1 VRLNQLEIFGFKSFA
16 QKIVIPFE
24 PGITAIVGPNGCGK
38 SNVVEAIRWVL
49 GEQRAGSFRSQ
60 RMEDVI
66 FAGTRQRKALG
77 MAEVALAIENRDN
90 ALPVEFAEV
99 VLTRRLFRS
108 GESDYLLNKI
118 PCRLLD
124 ITNLLMDTGLGQ
136 GAYAVM
142 EQGMVDEIIS
152 DKTENRRRILEEA
165 AGITKYKVRR
175 RSTRNRLEATQADLQ
190 RIEDIITEVKR
201 QVDSLGRQV
210 GRARRYRELK
220 GELDQLDV
228 RLGRQRFFALS
239 AQISPLQDEFAAL
252 SKAAEE
258 GNTRFT
264 SRETEL
270 EKARLALTEAEKAM
284 QEAGLELNRRI
295 EAIHE
300 REQLLVAVRERRE
313 AAEQIRERTARERAD
328 YSTQLEAVQQQRRD
342 NTAHLDE
349 ARAGFVQIERELQ
362 AHQQRAAQAEEE
374 YNSYRAELDQRQRG
388 RMEHLRQ
395 GGEISRALE
404 RQQAER
410 DALDERAV
418 AMRGEEDA
426 ATAER
431 DQALQAAEAAEAA
444 LVETRQQLST
454 CQQQRSVALA
464 ARDQAEKD
472 LRELGEQRD
481 AARRAA
487 EANQARLQVLEKVRA
502 GYQGYQSGVRTLM
515 LESPHAALFRGVLG
529 DLVEVE
535 AEHARAVEVALGE
548 SLQALI
554 ADSDSGLLKG
564 IAHLQERSGRVGI
577 LSLEAPPRTLGP
589 TLTPDPMPGLRGP
602 LLDYVQPEASI
613 APLVASL
620 LHNTFLVD
628 DLQTALALTRRY
640 PDAYVRCVTSDGDA
654 VDLFGLAS
662 GGQSQ
667 AEDSGVLGRG
677 REIRTLRS
685 LVAHQNARYAAL
697 APRLDALANQLGALT
712 QRLEDLAAESETWRT
727 KEREQVH
734 QHQRARADAE
744 RLAARLAQLHGESTS
759 LAKRRQAL
767 DQSIAE
773 QAEHLRHNEAE
784 STRLSEES
792 SALEEDLKQSETRRR
807 ERREALSALQVDHA
821 RTTEIV
827 QGLERDAERLKNI
840 DANLHNNIERLA
852 VEATE
857 AERQQAECSERSA
870 ALTDELK
877 GLHQGRET
885 LVTEQDQRR
894 QHWAAANTQNR
905 ELQEHI
911 SHLQR
916 QLNEQRERRT
926 NLEVRISELKFQT
939 QHIRERLQEEYH
951 CDVAAMG
958 PLDEAI
964 DEETTQQRI
973 DQLRQSLHRLGSV
986 HLGVLE
992 EHQEQKERYDFLRQ
1006 QRDDL
1011 VLTAEDLKK
1020 ILGLIDRKA
1029 RRMFL
1034 QSFEQIRE
1042 TFKETFVRFFPGGEA
1057 DLRLEENVDALE
1069 AQIDIIARPRGKRL
1083 QNIALLS
1090 GGERALTAI
1099 ALLFAIYQVKP
1110 SPFCI
1115 LDEVDAPLDDAN
1127 INRFVRVLKEFARET
1142 QFVVVTHNKITMAE
1156 ADALHGVTMPEEGV
1170 SQLVSVRVEGDEL
1183 EAAAAG

>member
-49 GEQRAGSFRSQ
+49 GEQRAGTFRSQ

-90 ALPVEFAEV
+90 ALPIEFAEV

-124 ITNLLMDTGLGQ
+124 IANLLMDTGLGQ
-136 GAYAVM
+136 GSYAVM

-190 RIEDIITEVKR
+190 RIEDIIAEVKR
-201 QVDSLGRQV
+201 QVDYLGRQV

-239 AQISPLQDEFAAL
+239 TQIAPLREEFAAL

-258 GNTRFT
+258 GYTRFT
-264 SRETEL
+264 SREAAL
-270 EKARLALTEAEKAM
+270 EKARLVLTEAEKAM

-300 REQLLVAVRERRE
+300 REQHLVAVRERRE
-313 AAEQIRERTARERAD
+313 AAEQIRQRTARECAD
-328 YSTQLEAVQQQRRD
+328 YRSQLKAVQQQRRD
-342 NTAHLDE
+342 NTAHLNQ
-349 ARAGFVQIERELQ
+349 ARTTFVQLEQELQ
-362 AHQQRAAQAEEE
+362 THQQCAAQAEEE
-374 YNSYRAELDQRQRG
+374 YDRYRAELDQRQRG
-388 RMEHLRQ
+388 RMEYLRQ
-395 GGEISRALE
+395 GSDISRALE

-431 DQALQAAEAAEAA
+431 EQALQAAGEAEIARA
-444 LVETRQQLST
+444 ETRQQLFT
-454 CQQQRSVALA
+454 GQQQRA
-464 ARDQAEKD
+464 AATAEREQTEKD
-472 LRELGEQRD
+472 RRHLGAQR
-481 AARRAA
+481 AAAQRAA

-529 DLVEVE
+529 DLVEVD
-535 AEHARAVEVALGE
+535 AKYARAVEVALGE
-548 SLQALI
+548 ALQALI

-564 IAHLQERSGRVGI
+564 IAHLRARSGRVGI
-577 LSLEAPPRTLGP
+577 LSLAAPPRPLGP
-589 TLTPDPMPGLRGP
+589 ALTPTPMPGLRGR
-602 LLDYVQPEASI
+602 LLDYVHPEASI
-613 APLVASL
+613 APLIAGL

-640 PDAYVRCVTSDGDA
+640 PAAYVRCVTADGDA
-654 VDLFGLAS
+654 IDLFGLAS

-685 LVAHQNARYAAL
+685 LAAHQKARYAAL
-697 APRLDALANQLGALT
+697 GPRLATLAEQLAALT
-712 QRLEDLAAESETWRT
+712 QRIESLAAERETWRT
-727 KEREQVH
+727 KEREQRH
-734 QHQRARADAE
+734 QHQRARADAA
-744 RLAARLAQLHGESTS
+744 RLAARLEQLHGESTR

-773 QAEHLRHNEAE
+773 QTEHLRHNEAA
-784 STRLSEES
+784 STRLSAES
-792 SALEEDLKQSETRRR
+792 SALAEALKQSETRRR
-807 ERREALSALQVDHA
+807 ERREALGILQVEHA
-821 RTTEIV
+821 RTAEIV
-827 QGLERDAERLKNI
+827 QGLERDASRLKNI
-840 DANLHNNIERLA
+840 DENLHHTIERLA
-852 VEATE
+852 
-857 AERQQAECSERSA
+857 AEGVAAEHQQAECSAHST

-877 GLHQGRET
+877 GLHQGRDT
-885 LVTEQDQRR
+885 LAAEQDQRR

-905 ELQEHI
+905 ELQDSI

-916 QLNEQRERRT
+916 QLNQQREQRT
-926 NLEVRISELKFQT
+926 SLEVRISELQLQT
-939 QHIRERLQEEYH
+939 QHIRTRLQEEYH
-951 CDVAAMG
+951 CDVAALG
-958 PLDEAI
+958 PLGQAL
-964 DEETTQQRI
+964 DEETAQQRI
-973 DQLRQSLHRLGSV
+973 DQLRQSLQRLGSV

-1011 VLTAEDLKK
+1011 VIAAEDLKK
-1020 ILGLIDRKA
+1020 TLGLIDRTA

-1034 QSFEQIRE
+1034 KSFEQIRE
-1042 TFKETFVRFFPGGEA
+1042 QFKGTFVRFFPGGEA
-1057 DLRLEENVDALE
+1057 DLHLEENVDALE
-1069 AQIDIIARPRGKRL
+1069 AHIDIIARPRGKRL

-1142 QFVVVTHNKITMAE
+1142 QFVVVTHNKITMAA

-1170 SQLVSVRVEGDEL
+1170 SQLVSVRVEGEEL

>member
-1 VRLNQLEIFGFKSFA
+1 MRLNQLEIFGFKSFA

-201 QVDSLGRQV
+201 QVDSLARQV

-228 RLGRQRFFALS
+228 RLGCQRFFALS
-239 AQISPLQDEFAAL
+239 AQIAPLQDEFAAL
-252 SKAAEE
+252 SKEAEE
-258 GNTRFT
+258 GYTRFT
-264 SRETEL
+264 SREAEL
-270 EKARLALTEAEKAM
+270 ERARLALTEAEKAM

-300 REQLLVAVRERRE
+300 REQVLVAVRERRE
-313 AAEQIRERTARERAD
+313 AAEQIRERTARERTD
-328 YSTQLEAVQQQRRD
+328 YSSQLKTVQQQRRD
-342 NTAHLDE
+342 NTAHRDE
-349 ARAGFVQIERELQ
+349 ASASFVQIERDLQ
-362 AHQQRAAQAEEE
+362 AHQQRATQAEDE
-374 YNSYRAELDQRQRG
+374 YARYRAELDQRQRG

-395 GGEISRALE
+395 GGEISRTLE

-410 DALDERAV
+410 DALDERTV

-431 DQALQAAEAAEAA
+431 EQALQAAAAAKA
-444 LVETRQQLST
+444 TLAETRQQLAT
-454 CQQQRSVALA
+454 CQQQRTATLA
-464 ARDQAEKD
+464 ARDQTEKT
-472 LRELGEQRD
+472 LRELSEQRD

-502 GYQGYQSGVRTLM
+502 GYEGYQSGVRTLM

-535 AEHARAVEVALGE
+535 AAHARAVEVALGE

-554 ADSDSGLLKG
+554 AHSDSGLLKG
-564 IAHLQERSGRVGI
+564 IAHLRERSGRVGI
-577 LSLEAPPRTLGP
+577 LSLEAPPRTFGP
-589 TLTPDPMPGLRGP
+589 VLAPDPMPGLRGR
-602 LLDYVQPEASI
+602 LLDYVQPESSI

-685 LVAHQNARYAAL
+685 LVAHQKARYAAL
-697 APRLDALANQLGALT
+697 VPRLDALAEQLAALT
-712 QRLEDLAAESETWRT
+712 QRLENLATESETWRT

-734 QHQRARADAE
+734 EHQRA
-744 RLAARLAQLHGESTS
+744 
-759 LAKRRQAL
+759 
-767 DQSIAE
+767 
-773 QAEHLRHNEAE
+773 
-784 STRLSEES
+784 
-792 SALEEDLKQSETRRR
+792 
-807 ERREALSALQVDHA
+807 
-821 RTTEIV
+821 
-827 QGLERDAERLKNI
+827 
-840 DANLHNNIERLA
+840 
-852 VEATE
+852 
-857 AERQQAECSERSA
+857 
-870 ALTDELK
+870 
-877 GLHQGRET
+877 
-885 LVTEQDQRR
+885 
-894 QHWAAANTQNR
+894 
-905 ELQEHI
+905 
-911 SHLQR
+911 
-916 QLNEQRERRT
+916 
-926 NLEVRISELKFQT
+926 
-939 QHIRERLQEEYH
+939 
-951 CDVAAMG
+951 
-958 PLDEAI
+958 
-964 DEETTQQRI
+964 
-973 DQLRQSLHRLGSV
+973 
-986 HLGVLE
+986 
-992 EHQEQKERYDFLRQ
+992 
-1006 QRDDL
+1006 
-1011 VLTAEDLKK
+1011 
-1020 ILGLIDRKA
+1020 
-1029 RRMFL
+1029 
-1034 QSFEQIRE
+1034 
-1042 TFKETFVRFFPGGEA
+1042 
-1057 DLRLEENVDALE
+1057 
-1069 AQIDIIARPRGKRL
+1069 PR
-1083 QNIALLS
+1083 
-1090 GGERALTAI
+1090 
-1099 ALLFAIYQVKP
+1099 
-1110 SPFCI
+1110 
-1115 LDEVDAPLDDAN
+1115 
-1127 INRFVRVLKEFARET
+1127 
-1142 QFVVVTHNKITMAE
+1142 
-1156 ADALHGVTMPEEGV
+1156 
-1170 SQLVSVRVEGDEL
+1170 
-1183 EAAAAG
+1183 

>member
-1 VRLNQLEIFGFKSFA
+1 MRLNQLEIFGFKSFA

-49 GEQRAGSFRSQ
+49 GEQRAGTFRSQ

-77 MAEVALAIENRDN
+77 MAEVALKIENRDN

-152 DKTENRRRILEEA
+152 DKTDNRRRILEEA
-165 AGITKYKVRR
+165 AGITKYKVQR
-175 RSTRNRLEATQADLQ
+175 RSTWNRIEAAQADLQ
-190 RIEDIITEVKR
+190 RIEDIIVEVKR
-201 QVDSLGRQV
+201 QVDHLGRQV

-220 GELDQLDV
+220 EELDQLDV

-252 SKAAEE
+252 SKATEE
-258 GNTRFT
+258 GYTRFT
-264 SRETEL
+264 TREAEL
-270 EKARLALTEAEKAM
+270 EKVRLALTEAEKAM
-284 QEAGLELNRRI
+284 QQAGLELNRRV

-313 AAEQIRERTARERAD
+313 AAEQIRARTAREHAD
-328 YSTQLEAVQQQRRD
+328 YSRQLEAVQQQHRD
-342 NTAHLDE
+342 NTAHRDQV
-349 ARAGFVQIERELQ
+349 RADFVRIERDLQ
-362 AHQQRAAQAEEE
+362 AHQQRAAQAEEA
-374 YNSYRAELDQRQRG
+374 YNNCRAELAQRQRG

-410 DALDERAV
+410 DALDERAS
-418 AMRGEEDA
+418 AMRAEEA
-426 ATAER
+426 PVAAER
-431 DQALQAAEAAEAA
+431 DQALQAAAAAEAA
-444 LVETRQQLST
+444 LAATRQQLST
-454 CQQQRSVALA
+454 CEQQRTVARA
-464 ARDQAEKD
+464 EREQIEKD
-472 LRELGEQRD
+472 LRELGVQRD

-487 EANQARLQVLEKVRA
+487 EANQARVQALEKVRA
-502 GYQGYQSGVRTLM
+502 GYEGYQSGVRTLM
-515 LESPHAALFRGVLG
+515 LESPHAALFHGVLG

-535 AEHARAVEVALGE
+535 PERARAVEVALGE
-548 SLQALI
+548 ALQALI
-554 ADSDSGLLKG
+554 AHSDSGLLKG
-564 IAHLQERSGRVGI
+564 IAHLRARSGRVGI
-577 LSLEAPPRTLGP
+577 LSLEAPPRPLGP
-589 TLTPDPMPGLRGP
+589 VLAPDPMPGLRGP
-602 LLDYVQPEASI
+602 LLDYVRPEAAI
-613 APLVASL
+613 APLIAGL

-628 DLQTALALTRRY
+628 DLQTALALTHRY
-640 PDAYVRCVTSDGDA
+640 PTAYLRCVTIDGEA
-654 VDLFGLAS
+654 IDLFGLAS

-697 APRLDALANQLGALT
+697 VPRLDALTEQLDALA
-712 QRLEDLAAESETWRT
+712 QRLEALAAESETWRAN
-727 KEREQVH
+727 EREQVH
-734 QHQRARADAE
+734 HHQRARADAE
-744 RLAARLAQLHGESTS
+744 RLAARLKQLHSENAR
-759 LAKRRQAL
+759 LAQRRQAL

-773 QAEHLRHNEAE
+773 RAEHLRHHEAA

-792 SALEEDLKQSETRRR
+792 SALEEELKQSETQRHQ
-807 ERREALSALQVDHA
+807 RREALGALQVEHA
-821 RTTEIV
+821 RTTEII
-827 QGLERDAERLKNI
+827 QGLERDATRLKNI

-852 VEATE
+852 AEGTE

-877 GLHQGRET
+877 GLHQDREG
-885 LVTEQDQRR
+885 LAAEQDQRR
-894 QHWAAANTQNR
+894 QRWAAANAQNR
-905 ELQEHI
+905 ELQETI

-916 QLNEQRERRT
+916 QLNDQRERRAS
-926 NLEVRISELKFQT
+926 LEVRVSELQLQT
-939 QHIRERLQEEYH
+939 QHIRSRLQEEQH

-958 PLDEAI
+958 PLDEAL
-964 DEETTQQRI
+964 DEEAAQQRI

-992 EHQEQKERYDFLRQ
+992 EHREQKERYDFLRH

-1011 VLTAEDLKK
+1011 VIAAEDLKK
-1020 ILGLIDRKA
+1020 TLSLIDRTA

-1034 QSFEQIRE
+1034 KSFEQIRAK
-1042 TFKETFVRFFPGGEA
+1042 FKGTFVRFFPGGEA

-1069 AQIDIIARPRGKRL
+1069 ARIDIIARPRGKRL

-1142 QFVVVTHNKITMAE
+1142 QFVVVTHNKITMAA

-1170 SQLVSVRVEGDEL
+1170 SQLVSVRVEGEEL
-1183 EAAAAG
+1183 EAAAG

>member
-1 VRLNQLEIFGFKSFA
+1 MRLNQLEIFGFKSFA

-210 GRARRYRELK
+210 GRARRHRELK
-220 GELDQLDV
+220 EELDQLDV

-239 AQISPLQDEFAAL
+239 AQISPLQDEFAVL

-328 YSTQLEAVQQQRRD
+328 YTSQLEAVQQQRRD

-349 ARAGFVQIERELQ
+349 ARTAFVQIERELQ

-418 AMRGEEDA
+418 AMRGEEEA
-426 ATAER
+426 AKAER
-431 DQALQAAEAAEAA
+431 EQALQAAEAAEATLA
-444 LVETRQQLST
+444 ETRQQLSV
-454 CQQQRSVALA
+454 CQQQRTTALA
-464 ARDQAEKD
+464 ARDQTEKD
-472 LRELGEQRD
+472 LRELGAQRD
-481 AARRAA
+481 AAQRAA

-529 DLVEVE
+529 DLVEVK
-535 AEHARAVEVALGE
+535 EHARAVEVALGE
-548 SLQALI
+548 ALQALI

-564 IAHLQERSGRVGI
+564 IAHLRERSGRVGI

-589 TLTPDPMPGLRGP
+589 ALAPDPMPGLRGP

-613 APLVASL
+613 APLIASL

-640 PDAYVRCVTSDGDA
+640 PDAYVRCVTADGDA
-654 VDLFGLAS
+654 IDLFGLAS

-685 LVAHQNARYAAL
+685 LVAHQKARYAAL
-697 APRLDALANQLGALT
+697 APRLDALAEQLGTLT
-712 QRLEDLAAESETWRT
+712 QRLEDLAAENETWHA

-734 QHQRARADAE
+734 QHQAARADAE
-744 RLAARLAQLHGESTS
+744 RLAARLKQLHSESTS
-759 LAKRRQAL
+759 LAKRRQTL
-767 DQSIAE
+767 DQSIAK

-807 ERREALSALQVDHA
+807 ERREALSTLQVEHA
-821 RTTEIV
+821 RTAAIV

-852 VEATE
+852 AEATE
-857 AERQQAECSERSA
+857 AERQQAECSARST

-885 LVTEQDQRR
+885 LAAEQDQRR
-894 QHWAAANTQNR
+894 QLWATANTQNR
-905 ELQEHI
+905 ELQENI

-986 HLGVLE
+986 HLDVLE

-1011 VLTAEDLKK
+1011 VIAAEDLKK
-1020 ILGLIDRKA
+1020 TLSLIDRTA

-1034 QSFEQIRE
+1034 KSFEQIRE

-1069 AQIDIIARPRGKRL
+1069 AHIDIIARPRGKRL
-1083 QNIALLS
+1083 QNISLLS

-1099 ALLFAIYQVKP
+1099 SLLFAIYQVKP

-1170 SQLVSVRVEGDEL
+1170 SQLVSVRVEGEEL

>member
-1 VRLNQLEIFGFKSFA
+1 MRLNQLEIFGFKSFA

-77 MAEVALAIENRDN
+77 MAEVALAIENRDS

-201 QVDSLGRQV
+201 QVDYLGRQV

-220 GELDQLDV
+220 EELDQLDV

-258 GNTRFT
+258 GYTRFT
-264 SRETEL
+264 SREAEL
-270 EKARLALTEAEKAM
+270 EKARLVLTEAEKAM

-328 YSTQLEAVQQQRRD
+328 YSSQLEAVQQQHRD
-342 NTAHLDE
+342 NTVHLDE
-349 ARAGFVQIERELQ
+349 ARTNFVQIERDLQ
-362 AHQQRAAQAEEE
+362 AHQQRTAQAEEE
-374 YNSYRAELDQRQRG
+374 YDSYRAELDQRQRG

-431 DQALQAAEAAEAA
+431 EQALQAAGEAEAA
-444 LVETRQQLST
+444 LAATRQQLST
-454 CQQQRSVALA
+454 CQQQRTTALA
-464 ARDQAEKD
+464 ARDQTEQD
-472 LRELGEQRD
+472 LRELGAQRD
-481 AARRAA
+481 AAQRAA

-502 GYQGYQSGVRTLM
+502 GYEGYQSGVRTLM

-529 DLVEVE
+529 DLVEVKSE
-535 AEHARAVEVALGE
+535 AHAVEVALGE

-554 ADSDSGLLKG
+554 ARSDSGLLKG
-564 IAHLQERSGRVGI
+564 IAHLRERSGRVGI

-589 TLTPDPMPGLRGP
+589 ALAPDPMPGLRGP

-613 APLVASL
+613 APLVVSL

-640 PDAYVRCVTSDGDA
+640 PDAYVRCVTPDGDA

-667 AEDSGVLGRG
+667 TEDSGVLGRG

-685 LVAHQNARYAAL
+685 LVAHQKARYEAL
-697 APRLDALANQLGALT
+697 GPRLDALAKQLVALT
-712 QRLEDLAAESETWRT
+712 QRLENLAAESETWRT

-734 QHQRARADAE
+734 QQQRAHADAE
-744 RLAARLAQLHGESTS
+744 RLAARLKQLHSESTS

-784 STRLSEES
+784 SNRLSEES
-792 SALEEDLKQSETRRR
+792 SSLEGDLKQSETRQR
-807 ERREALSALQVDHA
+807 ERREALNILQVEHA
-821 RTTEIV
+821 RTAEIV
-827 QGLERDAERLKNI
+827 QGLERDATRLKNI
-840 DANLHNNIERLA
+840 DANLHNNIERLKA
-852 VEATE
+852 EGVE
-857 AERQQAECSERSA
+857 AERQQAECSARST

-885 LVTEQDQRR
+885 LAAEQDQRR

-905 ELQEHI
+905 ELQENI

-916 QLNEQRERRT
+916 QLNDQREHRT
-926 NLEVRISELKFQT
+926 SLEVRISELQLQT
-939 QHIRERLQEEYH
+939 QHIRTRLQEEYH
-951 CDVAAMG
+951 CDVAALG
-958 PLDEAI
+958 PLDEAL
-964 DEETTQQRI
+964 DEEAAQQRI
-973 DQLRQSLHRLGSV
+973 DQLRQSLHRLGTV

-1011 VLTAEDLKK
+1011 VIAAEDLKK
-1020 ILGLIDRKA
+1020 TLGLIDRTA

-1034 QSFEQIRE
+1034 KSFEQIRE

-1057 DLRLEENVDALE
+1057 DLQLEENVDALE
-1069 AQIDIIARPRGKRL
+1069 AHIDIIARPRGKRL

-1099 ALLFAIYQVKP
+1099 SLLFAIYQVKP

-1142 QFVVVTHNKITMAE
+1142 QFVVVTHNKITMAA

-1170 SQLVSVRVEGDEL
+1170 SQLVSVRVEGEEL
-1183 EAAAAG
+1183 EVAAG

>member
-1 VRLNQLEIFGFKSFA
+1 MRLNQLEIFGFKSFA

-190 RIEDIITEVKR
+190 RIEDIIIEVKR

-220 GELDQLDV
+220 EELDQLDV
-228 RLGRQRFFALS
+228 RLGRQRFFSLT

-328 YSTQLEAVQQQRRD
+328 YSSQLEAVQQQRRD

-349 ARAGFVQIERELQ
+349 ARTAFVQIERELQ

-374 YNSYRAELDQRQRG
+374 YDSYRAELDQRQRG

-431 DQALQAAEAAEAA
+431 DQALQAAETAETA
-444 LVETRQQLST
+444 LAETRQQLST
-454 CQQQRSVALA
+454 CQQQRVTTLA
-464 ARDQAEKD
+464 ARDQTEKD

-529 DLVEVE
+529 DLVEVK
-535 AEHARAVEVALGE
+535 EHARAVEVALGE
-548 SLQALI
+548 ALQALI

-564 IAHLQERSGRVGI
+564 IAHLRERSGRVGI

-589 TLTPDPMPGLRGP
+589 ALAPDPMPGLRGP

-613 APLVASL
+613 ASLVASL

-640 PDAYVRCVTSDGDA
+640 PDAYVRCVTADGDA

-685 LVAHQNARYAAL
+685 LVAHQKARYAAL
-697 APRLDALANQLGALT
+697 GPRLAALADQLAALT
-712 QRLEDLAAESETWRT
+712 QRLEDLAAENETWRT
-727 KEREQVH
+727 KEREQAH
-734 QHQRARADAE
+734 QHQSARADAE

-807 ERREALSALQVDHA
+807 ERREALGTLQVEHA
-821 RTTEIV
+821 RTAELV

-852 VEATE
+852 AEATE
-857 AERQQAECSERSA
+857 AERQQTECSERSA

-926 NLEVRISELKFQT
+926 NLEVRISELKLQT

-986 HLGVLE
+986 HLGVLD

-1011 VLTAEDLKK
+1011 VIAAEDLKK
-1020 ILGLIDRKA
+1020 TLSLIDRTA
-1029 RRMFL
+1029 RRIFL
-1034 QSFEQIRE
+1034 KSFEQIRE
-1042 TFKETFVRFFPGGEA
+1042 KFKETFVRFFPGGEA

-1099 ALLFAIYQVKP
+1099 SLLFAIYQVKP

-1127 INRFVRVLKEFARET
+1127 ISRFVRVLKEFARET

-1170 SQLVSVRVEGDEL
+1170 SQLVSVRVEGEEL

>member
-1 VRLNQLEIFGFKSFA
+1 MRLNQLEIFGFKSFA

-77 MAEVALAIENRDN
+77 MAEVALAIENRDS

-201 QVDSLGRQV
+201 QVDYLGRQV

-220 GELDQLDV
+220 EELDQLDM

-258 GNTRFT
+258 GYTRFT
-264 SRETEL
+264 SREAEL
-270 EKARLALTEAEKAM
+270 EKARLVLTEAEKAM

-313 AAEQIRERTARERAD
+313 AAEQIRERTAREHTD
-328 YSTQLEAVQQQRRD
+328 YSSQLKAVQQQRRD
-342 NTAHLDE
+342 NTTHLDK
-349 ARAGFVQIERELQ
+349 AHTAFVQLERDLQ

-374 YNSYRAELDQRQRG
+374 YNSYRTELDQRQRG
-388 RMEHLRQ
+388 RLEHLRQ

-431 DQALQAAEAAEAA
+431 EQALQAAGEAEAA
-444 LVETRQQLST
+444 LAATRQQLST
-454 CQQQRSVALA
+454 CQQQRTTALA
-464 ARDQAEKD
+464 TREQTEQD
-472 LRELGEQRD
+472 LRELGAQRD

-502 GYQGYQSGVRTLM
+502 GYEGYQSGVRTLM

-529 DLVEVE
+529 DLVEVK
-535 AEHARAVEVALGE
+535 EHAPAVEVALGE
-548 SLQALI
+548 ALQALI
-554 ADSDSGLLKG
+554 ARSDSGLLKG
-564 IAHLQERSGRVGI
+564 IAHLRKRSGRVGI

-589 TLTPDPMPGLRGP
+589 ALTPDPMPGLRGP

-613 APLVASL
+613 ASLIASL
-620 LHNTFLVD
+620 LHNTFLVE

-640 PDAYVRCVTSDGDA
+640 PDAYVRCVTTDGDA

-685 LVAHQNARYAAL
+685 LVAHQKARYEAL
-697 APRLDALANQLGALT
+697 GPRLDALAKQLAALT
-712 QRLEDLAAESETWRT
+712 QRLENLAAESETWRT

-744 RLAARLAQLHGESTS
+744 RLAARLKQLRDESTS

-767 DQSIAE
+767 DQSIAK
-773 QAEHLRHNEAE
+773 QAEHLRHNEAG
-784 STRLSEES
+784 SNRLSEES
-792 SALEEDLKQSETRRR
+792 SSLEGDLKQSETRQR
-807 ERREALSALQVDHA
+807 ERREALNTLQVEHA
-821 RTTEIV
+821 RTAEMV
-827 QGLERDAERLKNI
+827 QGLERDATRLKNI
-840 DANLHNNIERLA
+840 DANLHNNIERLKA
-852 VEATE
+852 EGVE
-857 AERQQAECSERSA
+857 AERQQAECSARST

-877 GLHQGRET
+877 ELHQGRET
-885 LVTEQDQRR
+885 LAAEQDQRR

-905 ELQEHI
+905 ELQENI

-916 QLNEQRERRT
+916 QLNDQRERRT
-926 NLEVRISELKFQT
+926 SLEVRISELKLQT

-951 CDVAAMG
+951 CDVAALG
-958 PLDEAI
+958 PLDKAI
-964 DEETTQQRI
+964 DEETTQQSI
-973 DQLRQSLHRLGSV
+973 DQLRQSLHRLGTV

-992 EHQEQKERYDFLRQ
+992 EHKEQQERYEFLRQ

-1011 VLTAEDLKK
+1011 VIAAEDLKK
-1020 ILGLIDRKA
+1020 TLGLIDRTA

-1034 QSFEQIRE
+1034 KSFEQIRE
-1042 TFKETFVRFFPGGEA
+1042 TFKETFIRFFPGGEA
-1057 DLRLEENVDALE
+1057 DLQLEENVDALE
-1069 AQIDIIARPRGKRL
+1069 AHIDIIARPRGKRL

-1099 ALLFAIYQVKP
+1099 SLLFAIYQVKP

-1142 QFVVVTHNKITMAE
+1142 QFVVVTHNKITMAA

-1170 SQLVSVRVEGDEL
+1170 SQLVSVRVEGEEL
-1183 EAAAAG
+1183 EVAAG

>member
-1 VRLNQLEIFGFKSFA
+1 MRLNQLEIFGFKSFA

-90 ALPVEFAEV
+90 SLPVEFAEV

-190 RIEDIITEVKR
+190 RIEDIIIEVKR

-220 GELDQLDV
+220 EELDQLDV
-228 RLGRQRFFALS
+228 RLGRQRFFSLT

-328 YSTQLEAVQQQRRD
+328 YSSQLEAVQQQRRD

-349 ARAGFVQIERELQ
+349 ARTAFVQIERELQ

-374 YNSYRAELDQRQRG
+374 YDSYRAELDQRQRG

-454 CQQQRSVALA
+454 CQQQRDAALS
-464 ARDQAEKD
+464 ARNQTEKD

-529 DLVEVE
+529 DLVEVK
-535 AEHARAVEVALGE
+535 EHARAVEVALGE
-548 SLQALI
+548 ALQALI

-564 IAHLQERSGRVGI
+564 IAHLRERSGRVGI
-577 LSLEAPPRTLGP
+577 LSLEVPPRTLGP
-589 TLTPDPMPGLRGP
+589 ALAPDPMPGLRGP

-613 APLVASL
+613 ASLVASL

-640 PDAYVRCVTSDGDA
+640 PDAYVRCVTADGDA

-685 LVAHQNARYAAL
+685 LVAHQKARYAAL
-697 APRLDALANQLGALT
+697 GPRLAALADQLAALT
-712 QRLEDLAAESETWRT
+712 QRLEDLAAENETWRA

-734 QHQRARADAE
+734 QHQSARADAE

-807 ERREALSALQVDHA
+807 ERREALGTLQVEHA
-821 RTTEIV
+821 RTAELV
-827 QGLERDAERLKNI
+827 QGLERDAERLQNI

-852 VEATE
+852 AEATE
-857 AERQQAECSERSA
+857 AERQQTECSERSA

-926 NLEVRISELKFQT
+926 SLEVRISELKLQT

-986 HLGVLE
+986 HLGVLD

-1011 VLTAEDLKK
+1011 VIAAEDLKK
-1020 ILGLIDRKA
+1020 TLSLIDRTA
-1029 RRMFL
+1029 RRIFL
-1034 QSFEQIRE
+1034 KSFEQIRE
-1042 TFKETFVRFFPGGEA
+1042 KFKETFVRFFPGGEA

-1069 AQIDIIARPRGKRL
+1069 AHIDIIARPRGKRL

-1127 INRFVRVLKEFARET
+1127 ISRFVRVLKEFARET

-1170 SQLVSVRVEGDEL
+1170 SQLVSVRVEGEEL

>member
-1 VRLNQLEIFGFKSFA
+1 MRLNQLEIFGFKSFA

-49 GEQRAGSFRSQ
+49 GEQRAGTFRSQ

-190 RIEDIITEVKR
+190 RIEDIIAEVKR
-201 QVDSLGRQV
+201 QVDYLGRQV

-239 AQISPLQDEFAAL
+239 AQIAPLQDEFAAL
-252 SKAAEE
+252 SKAAEQ
-258 GNTRFT
+258 GNTHFT

-270 EKARLALTEAEKAM
+270 EKARLVLTEAEKAM

-300 REQLLVAVRERRE
+300 REQLLVAVRERGE
-313 AAEQIRERTARERAD
+313 AAEQIRARTSRERAD
-328 YSTQLEAVQQQRRD
+328 YSSQLEAVQQQRRD
-342 NTAHLDE
+342 NTRHLDE
-349 ARAGFVQIERELQ
+349 VHAAFGQIERQLQ
-362 AHQQRAAQAEEE
+362 AHQQRATQAEAE
-374 YNSYRAELDQRQRG
+374 YDRYRAELDQRQRG

-395 GGEISRALE
+395 GNEISRALE

-418 AMRGEEDA
+418 AMRTEEDA

-431 DQALQAAEAAEAA
+431 EQALQAAALAEAA
-444 LVETRQQLST
+444 LAEHRQQLST
-454 CQQQRSVALA
+454 CQQQRTTALA
-464 ARDQAEKD
+464 TRDQTEQD
-472 LRELGEQRD
+472 LGDLGQQRD
-481 AARRAA
+481 AAQRAA

-502 GYQGYQSGVRTLM
+502 GYEGYQSGVRTLM

-535 AEHARAVEVALGE
+535 TAHARAVEIALGE
-548 SLQALI
+548 ALQALI

-564 IAHLQERSGRVGI
+564 IGHLRDRAGRVGI

-589 TLTPDPMPGLRGP
+589 ALTPDPMPGLRGP
-602 LLDYVQPEASI
+602 LLDYIQPAAAI

-640 PDAYVRCVTSDGDA
+640 PDAYVRCVTPDGDA

-667 AEDSGVLGRG
+667 VEDSGVLGRG

-685 LVAHQNARYAAL
+685 LVAHQKARCAAL
-697 APRLDALANQLGALT
+697 GPRLDALAAQLAALT
-712 QRLEDLAAESETWRT
+712 QRIESLAAESETWRA
-727 KEREQVH
+727 KERDQLH
-734 QHQRARADAE
+734 QHQRASADAE
-744 RLAARLAQLHGESTS
+744 RLAERLQQLHGESTR

-773 QAEHLRHNEAE
+773 QAEHLRHNEAD

-792 SALEEDLKQSETRRR
+792 RALEADLKQSEAHRR
-807 ERREALSALQVDHA
+807 ERREALATLRVEHA
-821 RTTEIV
+821 RSAEIV

-840 DANLHNNIERLA
+840 DANLHSNIERLA
-852 VEATE
+852 AEATQ
-857 AERQQAECSERSA
+857 AERQQADCSARST
-870 ALTDELK
+870 ALADELK

-885 LVTEQDQRR
+885 LAAEQDQHR
-894 QHWAAANTQNR
+894 QHWAAANSQNR
-905 ELQEHI
+905 ELQEKI

-916 QLNEQRERRT
+916 QLNQQREQRT
-926 NLEVRISELKFQT
+926 GLEVRISELDLQT
-939 QHIRERLQEEYH
+939 QHIRQRLQEEYH
-951 CDVAAMG
+951 CDVAALG

-964 DEETTQQRI
+964 DEEAAQQRI
-973 DQLRQSLHRLGSV
+973 DQLRQSLHRLGTV

-992 EHQEQKERYDFLRQ
+992 EHQEQKERYDFLCQ

-1011 VLTAEDLKK
+1011 VIAAEDLKK
-1020 ILGLIDRKA
+1020 TLSLIDRTA

-1034 QSFEQIRE
+1034 KSFEQIRE
-1042 TFKETFVRFFPGGEA
+1042 TFKQTFVRFFPGGQA
-1057 DLRLEENVDALE
+1057 DLHLEENVDALE
-1069 AQIDIIARPRGKRL
+1069 AHIDIIARPRGKRL

-1127 INRFVRVLKEFARET
+1127 INRFVRVLKEFAQDT
-1142 QFVVVTHNKITMAE
+1142 QFVVVTHNKITMAA

-1170 SQLVSVRVEGDEL
+1170 SQLVSVRVEGEEL
-1183 EAAAAG
+1183 EAAAG

>member
-1 VRLNQLEIFGFKSFA
+1 MRLNQLEIFGFKSFA

-24 PGITAIVGPNGCGK
+24 RGITAIVGPNGCGK

-49 GEQRAGSFRSQ
+49 GEQRAGTFRSQ

-77 MAEVALAIENRDN
+77 MAEVALKIENRDN

-152 DKTENRRRILEEA
+152 DKTDNRRRILEEA
-165 AGITKYKVRR
+165 AGITKYKVQR
-175 RSTRNRLEATQADLQ
+175 RSTWNRIEAAQADLQ
-190 RIEDIITEVKR
+190 RIEDIIVEVKR
-201 QVDSLGRQV
+201 QVDHLGRQV

-220 GELDQLDV
+220 EELDQLDV

-252 SKAAEE
+252 SKATED
-258 GNTRFT
+258 GYTRFT
-264 SRETEL
+264 TREAEL
-270 EKARLALTEAEKAM
+270 EKVRLALTEAEKAM
-284 QEAGLELNRRI
+284 QQAGLELNRRI

-313 AAEQIRERTARERAD
+313 AAEQIRERTAREHAD
-328 YSTQLEAVQQQRRD
+328 YSSQLQAVQQQCHD
-342 NTAHLDE
+342 NTAHRDQV
-349 ARAGFVQIERELQ
+349 RADFVRIERDLQ
-362 AHQQRAAQAEEE
+362 AHQQRAAQAEAE
-374 YNSYRAELDQRQRG
+374 YNSCRAELAQRQHG
-388 RMEHLRQ
+388 RLEHLRQ

-418 AMRGEEDA
+418 SMRDEEA
-426 ATAER
+426 PVAAER
-431 DQALQAAEAAEAA
+431 DQALQAAVAAEASLA
-444 LVETRQQLST
+444 EIRQQLST
-454 CQQQRSVALA
+454 CEQQRTA
-464 ARDQAEKD
+464 ARAERDQIEKD
-472 LRELGEQRD
+472 LRELGVQRD
-481 AARRAA
+481 GARRAA
-487 EANQARLQVLEKVRA
+487 ETNQARLQALEKVRA
-502 GYQGYQSGVRTLM
+502 GYEGYQSGVRTLM
-515 LESPHAALFRGVLG
+515 LESPHAALFHGVLG

-535 AEHARAVEVALGE
+535 SERARAVEVALGE
-548 SLQALI
+548 ALQALI
-554 ADSDSGLLKG
+554 AHSDSGLLNG
-564 IAHLQERSGRVGI
+564 IAHLRARSGRVGI
-577 LSLEAPPRTLGP
+577 LSLEAPPRPLGP
-589 TLTPDPMPGLRGP
+589 VLVPEPMPGLHGP
-602 LLDYVQPEASI
+602 LLNCVRPEASI
-613 APLVASL
+613 APLIAGL

-628 DLQTALALTRRY
+628 DLPTALALTRRY
-640 PDAYVRCVTSDGDA
+640 PSAYLRCVTIDGEA
-654 VDLFGLAS
+654 IDLFGLAS

-685 LVAHQNARYAAL
+685 LVAHQNARYTAL
-697 APRLDALANQLGALT
+697 VPRLDALTAQLDALA
-712 QRLEDLAAESETWRT
+712 QRLETLSAESETRRAN
-727 KEREQVH
+727 EREQVH
-734 QHQRARADAE
+734 QHQRARTDAK
-744 RLAARLAQLHGESTS
+744 RLAARLKQLHSESTR
-759 LAKRRQAL
+759 LAQRRQAL

-773 QAEHLRHNEAE
+773 RAEHLRHHEAA

-792 SALEEDLKQSETRRR
+792 SALEEELKQSETRRHQ
-807 ERREALSALQVDHA
+807 RREVLGALQVEHA
-821 RTTEIV
+821 RTTEII
-827 QGLERDAERLKNI
+827 QGLERDATRLKNI

-852 VEATE
+852 AEGTE
-857 AERQQAECSERSA
+857 AERQQAECSGRST

-877 GLHQGRET
+877 GLHQDREG
-885 LVTEQDQRR
+885 LAAEQDQRR
-894 QHWAAANTQNR
+894 QHWAAANAQNR
-905 ELQEHI
+905 ELQETI
-911 SHLQR
+911 SQLQR
-916 QLNEQRERRT
+916 QLNDQRERRAS
-926 NLEVRISELKFQT
+926 LEVRVSELQLQT
-939 QHIRERLQEEYH
+939 QHIRTRLQEEHH

-958 PLDEAI
+958 ALDEAL
-964 DEETTQQRI
+964 DEEATQQRI

-992 EHQEQKERYDFLRQ
+992 EHREQKERYDFLRH

-1011 VLTAEDLKK
+1011 VIAAEDLKK
-1020 ILGLIDRKA
+1020 TLSLIDRTA

-1034 QSFEQIRE
+1034 KSFEQIRE
-1042 TFKETFVRFFPGGEA
+1042 QFKGTFVRFFPGGEA

-1069 AQIDIIARPRGKRL
+1069 ARIDIIARPRGKRL

-1142 QFVVVTHNKITMAE
+1142 QFVVVTHNKITMAA

-1170 SQLVSVRVEGDEL
+1170 SQLVSVRVEGEEL
-1183 EAAAAG
+1183 EAAAG

>member
-1 VRLNQLEIFGFKSFA
+1 MRLNQLEIFGFKSFA

-190 RIEDIITEVKR
+190 RIEDIIIEVKR

-220 GELDQLDV
+220 EELDQLDV
-228 RLGRQRFFALS
+228 RLGRQRFFSLT

-328 YSTQLEAVQQQRRD
+328 YSSQLEAVQQQRRD

-349 ARAGFVQIERELQ
+349 ARTGFVQIEQELQ

-374 YNSYRAELDQRQRG
+374 YDSYRAELDQRQRG

-410 DALDERAV
+410 DARDERAV
-418 AMRGEEDA
+418 AMRGEEDV

-454 CQQQRSVALA
+454 CQQQRVTVLA
-464 ARDQAEKD
+464 ALDQTEKD

-481 AARRAA
+481 GARRAA

-529 DLVEVE
+529 DLVEVK
-535 AEHARAVEVALGE
+535 EHARAVEVALGE
-548 SLQALI
+548 ALQALI
-554 ADSDSGLLKG
+554 AHSDSGLLKG
-564 IAHLQERSGRVGI
+564 IAHLRERSGRVGI

-589 TLTPDPMPGLRGP
+589 ALSPDPMPGLRGP

-613 APLVASL
+613 ASLVASL

-628 DLQTALALTRRY
+628 DLQTALDLTRRY
-640 PDAYVRCVTSDGDA
+640 PDAYVRCVTADGDA

-685 LVAHQNARYAAL
+685 LVAHQKARYAAL
-697 APRLDALANQLGALT
+697 APRLDALSNQLGALT
-712 QRLEDLAAESETWRT
+712 QRLEDLAAENETWRT

-734 QHQRARADAE
+734 QHQSARADAE

-807 ERREALSALQVDHA
+807 ERREALGTLQVEHA
-821 RTTEIV
+821 RTAELV

-852 VEATE
+852 TEATE
-857 AERQQAECSERSA
+857 AERQQTECSERSA

-951 CDVAAMG
+951 CDVADMG

-1011 VLTAEDLKK
+1011 VIAAEDLKK
-1020 ILGLIDRKA
+1020 TLSLIDRTA
-1029 RRMFL
+1029 RRIFL
-1034 QSFEQIRE
+1034 KSFEQIRE
-1042 TFKETFVRFFPGGEA
+1042 KFKDTFVRFFPGGEA

-1069 AQIDIIARPRGKRL
+1069 AHIDIIARPRGKRL

-1127 INRFVRVLKEFARET
+1127 ISRFVRVLKEFARET

-1170 SQLVSVRVEGDEL
+1170 SQLVSVRVEGEEL

>member
-1 VRLNQLEIFGFKSFA
+1 MRLNQLEIFGFKSFA

-49 GEQRAGSFRSQ
+49 GEQRAGTFRSQ

-190 RIEDIITEVKR
+190 RIEDIIIEVKR

-220 GELDQLDV
+220 EELDQLDV
-228 RLGRQRFFALS
+228 RLGRQRFFSLT

-328 YSTQLEAVQQQRRD
+328 YSSQLEAVQQQRRD

-349 ARAGFVQIERELQ
+349 ARAAFVQIERELQ

-374 YNSYRAELDQRQRG
+374 YDSYRAELDQRQRG

-426 ATAER
+426 ATTER
-431 DQALQAAEAAEAA
+431 DQALQAAEAAETA

-454 CQQQRSVALA
+454 CQQQRVTVLA
-464 ARDQAEKD
+464 ARDQTEKD

-529 DLVEVE
+529 DLVEVK
-535 AEHARAVEVALGE
+535 EHARAVEVALGE
-548 SLQALI
+548 ALQALI
-554 ADSDSGLLKG
+554 AHSDSGLLKG
-564 IAHLQERSGRVGI
+564 IAHLRERSGRVGI
-577 LSLEAPPRTLGP
+577 LSLEAPPRPLGP
-589 TLTPDPMPGLRGP
+589 ALTPDPMPGLRGP
-602 LLDYVQPEASI
+602 LLDYVQPEDSI
-613 APLVASL
+613 ASLVASL

-628 DLQTALALTRRY
+628 DLQTALDLTRCY
-640 PDAYVRCVTSDGDA
+640 PDAYVRCVTADGDA

-685 LVAHQNARYAAL
+685 LVAHQKARYAAL

-712 QRLEDLAAESETWRT
+712 QRLEDLAAENETWRA

-734 QHQRARADAE
+734 QHQSARADAE
-744 RLAARLAQLHGESTS
+744 RLAERLAQLHGESTR

-773 QAEHLRHNEAE
+773 QTEHLRHNEAE

-807 ERREALSALQVDHA
+807 ERREALGTLQVEHA
-821 RTTEIV
+821 RTAELV
-827 QGLERDAERLKNI
+827 QGLERDAERLQNI

-852 VEATE
+852 AEATE
-857 AERQQAECSERSA
+857 AERQQTECSERSA

-958 PLDEAI
+958 PLDETI

-1011 VLTAEDLKK
+1011 VIAAEDLKK
-1020 ILGLIDRKA
+1020 TLSLIDRTA
-1029 RRMFL
+1029 RRIFL
-1034 QSFEQIRE
+1034 KSFEQIRE
-1042 TFKETFVRFFPGGEA
+1042 KFKDTFVRFFPGGEA
-1057 DLRLEENVDALE
+1057 DLHLEENVDALE
-1069 AQIDIIARPRGKRL
+1069 AHIDIIARPRGKRL

-1127 INRFVRVLKEFARET
+1127 ISRFVRVLKEFARET

-1170 SQLVSVRVEGDEL
+1170 SQLVSVRVEGEEL

>member
-1 VRLNQLEIFGFKSFA
+1 MRLNQLEIFGFKSFA

-77 MAEVALAIENRDN
+77 MAEVALSIENRDN

-190 RIEDIITEVKR
+190 RIEDIIIEVKR

-220 GELDQLDV
+220 EELDQLDV

-328 YSTQLEAVQQQRRD
+328 YTSQLEAVQQQRRD

-349 ARAGFVQIERELQ
+349 ARTAFVQIEQELQ

-374 YNSYRAELDQRQRG
+374 YASYRAELDQRQRG

-426 ATAER
+426 GTAER
-431 DQALQAAEAAEAA
+431 EQALQAAEAAEAA

-454 CQQQRSVALA
+454 CQQQRATTLA
-464 ARDQAEKD
+464 AREQTEKD
-472 LRELGEQRD
+472 LRELGTQRD

-529 DLVEVE
+529 DLVEVK
-535 AEHARAVEVALGE
+535 EHARAVEVALGE

-564 IAHLQERSGRVGI
+564 IAHLRERSGRVGI

-589 TLTPDPMPGLRGP
+589 ILDPDPMPGLRGP

-613 APLVASL
+613 ASLVASL

-628 DLQTALALTRRY
+628 DLQTALDLTRRY
-640 PDAYVRCVTSDGDA
+640 PDAYVRCVTADGDA

-685 LVAHQNARYAAL
+685 LVAHQKARYAAL

-712 QRLEDLAAESETWRT
+712 QRLEDLAAENETWRT

-734 QHQRARADAE
+734 QHQSARADAE
-744 RLAARLAQLHGESTS
+744 RLAARLAQLHSESTS
-759 LAKRRQAL
+759 LAKRRQTL

-807 ERREALSALQVDHA
+807 ERREALGTLQVEHA
-821 RTTEIV
+821 RTAELV
-827 QGLERDAERLKNI
+827 QGLERDAERLQNI
-840 DANLHNNIERLA
+840 DANLHNNIERL
-852 VEATE
+852 EAEGSE
-857 AERQQAECSERSA
+857 AERQQTECSERRA

-926 NLEVRISELKFQT
+926 NLEVRISELKLQT

-1011 VLTAEDLKK
+1011 VIAAEDLKK
-1020 ILGLIDRKA
+1020 TLSLIDRTA
-1029 RRMFL
+1029 RRIFL
-1034 QSFEQIRE
+1034 KSFEQIRE
-1042 TFKETFVRFFPGGEA
+1042 KFKETFVRFFPGGEA

-1083 QNIALLS
+1083 QNIGLLS

-1127 INRFVRVLKEFARET
+1127 ISRFVRVLKEFARET

-1170 SQLVSVRVEGDEL
+1170 SQLVSVRVEGEEL

>member
-1 VRLNQLEIFGFKSFA
+1 MRLNQLEIFGFKSFA

-77 MAEVALAIENRDN
+77 MAEVALSIENRDN

-190 RIEDIITEVKR
+190 RIEDIIIEVKR

-220 GELDQLDV
+220 EELDQLDV
-228 RLGRQRFFALS
+228 RLGRQRFFSLT

-328 YSTQLEAVQQQRRD
+328 YSSQLEAVQQQRRD

-349 ARAGFVQIERELQ
+349 ARAAFVQIERELQ
-362 AHQQRAAQAEEE
+362 AHQQRAAQSEEE
-374 YNSYRAELDQRQRG
+374 YDSYRAELDQRQRG

-431 DQALQAAEAAEAA
+431 DQALQAAETAETA
-444 LVETRQQLST
+444 LAETRQQLST
-454 CQQQRSVALA
+454 CQQQRVTTLA
-464 ARDQAEKD
+464 ARNQTEKD
-472 LRELGEQRD
+472 LRELGTQRD

-529 DLVEVE
+529 DLVEVK
-535 AEHARAVEVALGE
+535 EHARAVEVALGE
-548 SLQALI
+548 ALQALI

-564 IAHLQERSGRVGI
+564 IAHLRERSGRVGI
-577 LSLEAPPRTLGP
+577 LSLEVPPRTLGP
-589 TLTPDPMPGLRGP
+589 ALAPDPMPGLRGP

-613 APLVASL
+613 APLIASL

-640 PDAYVRCVTSDGDA
+640 RDAYVRCVTADGDA

-685 LVAHQNARYAAL
+685 LVAHQKARYAAL
-697 APRLDALANQLGALT
+697 SPRLDALANQLGALT
-712 QRLEDLAAESETWRT
+712 QRLEDLAAENETWRA

-734 QHQRARADAE
+734 QHQSARADAE

-773 QAEHLRHNEAE
+773 QTEHLRHNEAE

-807 ERREALSALQVDHA
+807 ERREALGTLQVEHA
-821 RTTEIV
+821 RTAEIV
-827 QGLERDAERLKNI
+827 QGLERDAERLQNI

-852 VEATE
+852 AEATE
-857 AERQQAECSERSA
+857 AERQQTECSERSA

-986 HLGVLE
+986 HLGVLD

-1011 VLTAEDLKK
+1011 VIAAEDLKK
-1020 ILGLIDRKA
+1020 TLSLIDRTA
-1029 RRMFL
+1029 RRIFL
-1034 QSFEQIRE
+1034 KSFEQIRE
-1042 TFKETFVRFFPGGEA
+1042 KFKETFVRFFPGGEA
-1057 DLRLEENVDALE
+1057 DLHLEENVDALE
-1069 AQIDIIARPRGKRL
+1069 AHIDIIARPRGKRL

-1127 INRFVRVLKEFARET
+1127 ISRFVRVLKEFARET

-1170 SQLVSVRVEGDEL
+1170 SQLVSVRVEGEEL

>member
-1 VRLNQLEIFGFKSFA
+1 MRLNQLEIFGFKSFA

-49 GEQRAGSFRSQ
+49 GEQRAGTFRSQ

-77 MAEVALAIENRDN
+77 MAEVALSIENRDN

-175 RSTRNRLEATQADLQ
+175 RSTKNRLEATQADLQ
-190 RIEDIITEVKR
+190 RIEDIIAEVKR
-201 QVDSLGRQV
+201 QVDHLGRQV

-220 GELDQLDV
+220 EELDQLDV
-228 RLGRQRFFALS
+228 RLGAQRFFALS
-239 AQISPLQDEFAAL
+239 AQISPLQDEFTAL
-252 SKAAEE
+252 STAAEE
-258 GNTRFT
+258 GYTRFT
-264 SRETEL
+264 SREAEL
-270 EKARLALTEAEKAM
+270 EKVRLALTEAEKAM
-284 QEAGLELNRRI
+284 QEAGFELNRRI

-300 REQLLVAVRERRE
+300 REQLFVAVRERRE
-313 AAEQIRERTARERAD
+313 AAEQIRERTARECAD
-328 YSTQLEAVQQQRRD
+328 YSSQREAVQQQHRD
-342 NTAHLDE
+342 NVAHLDE
-349 ARAGFVQIERELQ
+349 ARTAFVQIERELQ
-362 AHQQRAAQAEEE
+362 AHQQRTAQAEEE
-374 YNSYRAELDQRQRG
+374 YASYRAELDQRQRG
-388 RMEHLRQ
+388 RMDHLRQ

-404 RQQAER
+404 RQQTER

-418 AMRGEEDA
+418 AMRGEEDTTA
-426 ATAER
+426 AER
-431 DQALQAAEAAEAA
+431 DQVLQAAAAAEAA
-444 LVETRQQLST
+444 LAETRQQLST
-454 CQQQRSVALA
+454 CQQQRTA
-464 ARDQAEKD
+464 ARAACDQTEKT
-472 LRELGEQRD
+472 LRDLGEQRD
-481 AARRAA
+481 EARRLA

-502 GYQGYQSGVRTLM
+502 GYEGYQSGVRTLM
-515 LESPHAALFRGVLG
+515 LDSPHAALFRGVLG

-535 AEHARAVEVALGE
+535 AQHARAVEVALGE

-554 ADSDSGLLKG
+554 SHSDSGLLKG
-564 IAHLQERSGRVGI
+564 IAHLRARSGRVGI

-589 TLTPDPMPGLRGP
+589 ALDPDPMPGLHGP
-602 LLDYVQPEASI
+602 LLDCVRPEASI
-613 APLVASL
+613 APLIAGL

-640 PDAYVRCVTSDGDA
+640 PSAYVRCVTPDGDA

-667 AEDSGVLGRG
+667 SEDSGVLSRG

-697 APRLDALANQLGALT
+697 VPRLDALAEQLNALT
-712 QRLEDLAAESETWRT
+712 QRLETLAVESETWHT

-734 QHQRARADAE
+734 QYQRACADAE
-744 RLAARLAQLHGESTS
+744 RLAARLKQLHSESTS

-773 QAEHLRHNEAE
+773 QAEYLRHNEAE

-792 SALEEDLKQSETRRR
+792 STLEENLKKSETHRR
-807 ERREALSALQVDHA
+807 EQREVLGTLQVDHA
-821 RTTEIV
+821 RTAEIV
-827 QGLERDAERLKNI
+827 QGLERDANRLKNI
-840 DANLHNNIERLA
+840 DSNLHNNIERLA
-852 VEATE
+852 AEGTE
-857 AERQQAECSERSA
+857 AERQQAECSVRST
-870 ALTDELK
+870 ALADELK

-885 LVTEQDQRR
+885 LAAEQNQRR
-894 QHWAAANTQNR
+894 QNWAAANTHNR
-905 ELQEHI
+905 ELQENI

-916 QLNEQRERRT
+916 QLNDQREHRT
-926 NLEVRISELKFQT
+926 TLEVRISELQLQT
-939 QHIRERLQEEYH
+939 QHIRTRLQEEYH

-958 PLDEAI
+958 PLNEAI
-964 DEETTQQRI
+964 DEEATQQRI

-1011 VLTAEDLKK
+1011 VIAAADLQKT
-1020 ILGLIDRKA
+1020 LSLIDRTA

-1034 QSFEQIRE
+1034 KSFEQIRE
-1042 TFKETFVRFFPGGEA
+1042 KFKGTFVRFFPGGEA
-1057 DLRLEENVDALE
+1057 DLRLEENVDSLE
-1069 AQIDIIARPRGKRL
+1069 AHIDIIARPRGKRL

-1099 ALLFAIYQVKP
+1099 SLLFAIYQVKP

-1170 SQLVSVRVEGDEL
+1170 SQLVSVRVEGEEL
-1183 EAAAAG
+1183 EAAAG

>member
-1 VRLNQLEIFGFKSFA
+1 MRLNQLEIFGFKSFA

-165 AGITKYKVRR
+165 ASITKYKVRR

-190 RIEDIITEVKR
+190 RIEDIIAEVKR
-201 QVDSLGRQV
+201 QVDYLGRQV
-210 GRARRYRELK
+210 GRARRYNEIK
-220 GELDQLDV
+220 EELDQLDV
-228 RLGRQRFFALS
+228 RLGRQRFFTLS

-258 GNTRFT
+258 GYTHFT
-264 SRETEL
+264 SREAEL

-284 QEAGLELNRRI
+284 QEAGLELNQRI

-313 AAEQIRERTARERAD
+313 AAEQIRERTAREHAD
-328 YSTQLEAVQQQRRD
+328 YTSQLETVQQQRRD

-349 ARAGFVQIERELQ
+349 ARAAFVQIERELQ
-362 AHQQRAAQAEEE
+362 AHQQRSTQAEEE
-374 YNSYRAELDQRQRG
+374 YDSYRTELDQRQRG

-395 GGEISRALE
+395 GGEISSALE

-502 GYQGYQSGVRTLM
+502 SYEGYQSGVRTLM

-529 DLVEVE
+529 DLVEVK
-535 AEHARAVEVALGE
+535 EHARAVEVALGE
-548 SLQALI
+548 ALQALI
-554 ADSDSGLLKG
+554 AHSDSGLLEG
-564 IAHLQERSGRVGI
+564 IAHLRERSGRVGI

-589 TLTPDPMPGLRGP
+589 ALTPDPMPGLRGP
-602 LLDYVQPEASI
+602 LLDYVQSEASI
-613 APLVASL
+613 APLVAGL

-640 PDAYVRCVTSDGDA
+640 PDAYVRCVTPDGDA

-677 REIRTLRS
+677 WEIRTLRS
-685 LVAHQNARYAAL
+685 LVAHQKARSTAIGPRLAAL
-697 APRLDALANQLGALT
+697 ADQLAALA
-712 QRLEDLAAESETWRT
+712 QRLEDLAAENETWRT

-734 QHQRARADAE
+734 EHQHACADAE
-744 RLAARLAQLHGESTS
+744 RLAARIEQLHGESTN
-759 LAKRRQAL
+759 LAERRQAL

-784 STRLSEES
+784 ITRLSEES
-792 SALEEDLKQSETRRR
+792 STLEENLKQSEARRR
-807 ERREALSALQVDHA
+807 ERREALGTLQVEHA
-821 RTTEIV
+821 RTAEIV

-852 VEATE
+852 AEATE
-857 AERQQAECSERSA
+857 AERQQAECSERSTT
-870 ALTDELK
+870 LTDELK

-885 LVTEQDQRR
+885 LAAEQDQRR

-905 ELQEHI
+905 ELQENL

-926 NLEVRISELKFQT
+926 SLEVRISEMQLQT
-939 QHIRERLQEEYH
+939 QHIRERLQEEH
-951 CDVAAMG
+951 QCDVAAMG
-958 PLDEAI
+958 ALDETI
-964 DEETTQQRI
+964 DEEASQQRI

-992 EHQEQKERYDFLRQ
+992 EHQEQKERYDFLCQ

-1011 VLTAEDLKK
+1011 VIAAEDLKK
-1020 ILGLIDRKA
+1020 TLSLIDRTA

-1034 QSFEQIRE
+1034 QSFEEIRE
-1042 TFKETFVRFFPGGEA
+1042 TFKGTFVRFFPGGEA

-1069 AQIDIIARPRGKRL
+1069 AHIDIIARPRGKRL

-1142 QFVVVTHNKITMAE
+1142 QFVVVTHNKITMAA

-1170 SQLVSVRVEGDEL
+1170 SQLVSVRVEGEEL

>member
-1 VRLNQLEIFGFKSFA
+1 MRLNQLEIFGFKSFA

-210 GRARRYRELK
+210 GRARRCRELK
-220 GELDQLDV
+220 EELDQLDV

-258 GNTRFT
+258 GYTRFT
-264 SRETEL
+264 GREVEL

-328 YSTQLEAVQQQRRD
+328 YTSQLEAVQQQRRD

-349 ARAGFVQIERELQ
+349 ARTGFVQIERELQ

-374 YNSYRAELDQRQRG
+374 CDSYRAELDQRQRG

-395 GGEISRALE
+395 GGEISRALG

-431 DQALQAAEAAEAA
+431 DQVLQAAEAAEAA

-454 CQQQRSVALA
+454 CQQQRVTVLA
-464 ARDQAEKD
+464 ERDQTEKD

-529 DLVEVE
+529 DLVEVK
-535 AEHARAVEVALGE
+535 EHARAVEVALGE
-548 SLQALI
+548 ALQALI

-564 IAHLQERSGRVGI
+564 IAHLRERSGRVGI

-589 TLTPDPMPGLRGP
+589 ALAPDSMPGLRGP

-613 APLVASL
+613 APLIASL

-640 PDAYVRCVTSDGDA
+640 PDAYVRCVTADGDA

-685 LVAHQNARYAAL
+685 LVAHQKARYAAL
-697 APRLDALANQLGALT
+697 APRLDALAKQLGALT
-712 QRLEDLAAESETWRT
+712 QRLEDLAAENETWRS

-734 QHQRARADAE
+734 QHQSARADAE

-807 ERREALSALQVDHA
+807 ERREALGTLQVEHA
-821 RTTEIV
+821 RTAELV
-827 QGLERDAERLKNI
+827 QGLERDAERLQNI

-852 VEATE
+852 AEATE
-857 AERQQAECSERSA
+857 AERQQTECSERSA

-958 PLDEAI
+958 SLDEVI

-986 HLGVLE
+986 HLGVLD

-1011 VLTAEDLKK
+1011 VIAAEDLKK
-1020 ILGLIDRKA
+1020 TLSLIDRTA
-1029 RRMFL
+1029 RRIFL
-1034 QSFEQIRE
+1034 KSFEQIRE
-1042 TFKETFVRFFPGGEA
+1042 KFKETFIRFFPGGEA

-1069 AQIDIIARPRGKRL
+1069 AQINIIARPRGKRL
-1083 QNIALLS
+1083 QNIGLLS

-1127 INRFVRVLKEFARET
+1127 ISRFVRVLKEFARET

-1170 SQLVSVRVEGDEL
+1170 SQLVSVRVEGEEL

>member
-1 VRLNQLEIFGFKSFA
+1 MRLNQLEIFGFKSFA

-77 MAEVALAIENRDN
+77 MAEVALAIENRDQ

-201 QVDSLGRQV
+201 QVDSLARQV

-228 RLGRQRFFALS
+228 RLGCQRFFALS
-239 AQISPLQDEFAAL
+239 AQIAPLQDEFAAL
-252 SKAAEE
+252 SKEAEE
-258 GNTRFT
+258 GYTRFT
-264 SRETEL
+264 SREAEL

-300 REQLLVAVRERRE
+300 REQVLVAVRERRE
-313 AAEQIRERTARERAD
+313 AAEQIRERTARERTD
-328 YSTQLEAVQQQRRD
+328 YSSQLKTVQQQRRD
-342 NTAHLDE
+342 NTAHRDE
-349 ARAGFVQIERELQ
+349 ASASFVQIERDLQ
-362 AHQQRAAQAEEE
+362 AHQQRATQAEDE
-374 YNSYRAELDQRQRG
+374 YARYRAELDQRQRG

-395 GGEISRALE
+395 GGEISRTLE

-410 DALDERAV
+410 DALDERTV
-418 AMRGEEDA
+418 AMRGEEDT

-431 DQALQAAEAAEAA
+431 DQALQAAAAAEAA
-444 LVETRQQLST
+444 LAKTRQQLAT
-454 CQQQRSVALA
+454 CQQQRTTTLA
-464 ARDQAEKD
+464 ARDQTEKT
-472 LRELGEQRD
+472 LRELGAQRD

-502 GYQGYQSGVRTLM
+502 GYEGYQSGVRTLM

-535 AEHARAVEVALGE
+535 AAHARAVEIALGE

-554 ADSDSGLLKG
+554 AHSDSGLLKG
-564 IAHLQERSGRVGI
+564 IAHLRERSGRVGI

-589 TLTPDPMPGLRGP
+589 VLAPEPMPGLRGR
-602 LLDYVQPEASI
+602 LLDYVQPESSI

-640 PDAYVRCVTSDGDA
+640 PDAYVRCVTPDGDA

-685 LVAHQNARYAAL
+685 LVAHQKARYAAL
-697 APRLDALANQLGALT
+697 VPRLDALAEQLAALT
-712 QRLEDLAAESETWRT
+712 QRLENLATESETWRT

-734 QHQRARADAE
+734 EHQRARADAE
-744 RLAARLAQLHGESTS
+744 RLAARLKQLHGESTN
-759 LAKRRQAL
+759 LTKRRQAL

-807 ERREALSALQVDHA
+807 ERREALSTLQVERA
-821 RTTEIV
+821 RTAEIV
-827 QGLERDAERLKNI
+827 QGLERDATRLKNI
-840 DANLHNNIERLA
+840 DENLHKNIERLA
-852 VEATE
+852 AEGAE
-857 AERQQAECSERSA
+857 AERQQAECRNRID

-877 GLHQGRET
+877 DLHQGRET
-885 LVTEQDQRR
+885 LAAEQDQRR
-894 QHWAAANTQNR
+894 QHWATANTQNR
-905 ELQEHI
+905 ELQENI
-911 SHLQR
+911 SRLQR

-926 NLEVRISELKFQT
+926 SLEVRISELKLQT
-939 QHIRERLQEEYH
+939 QHIRDALAGGVSLRCRGYGT
-951 CDVAAMG
+951 A
-958 PLDEAI
+958 
-964 DEETTQQRI
+964 
-973 DQLRQSLHRLGSV
+973 RQSH
-986 HLGVLE
+986 
-992 EHQEQKERYDFLRQ
+992 
-1006 QRDDL
+1006 
-1011 VLTAEDLKK
+1011 
-1020 ILGLIDRKA
+1020 
-1029 RRMFL
+1029 
-1034 QSFEQIRE
+1034 
-1042 TFKETFVRFFPGGEA
+1042 
-1057 DLRLEENVDALE
+1057 
-1069 AQIDIIARPRGKRL
+1069 
-1083 QNIALLS
+1083 
-1090 GGERALTAI
+1090 
-1099 ALLFAIYQVKP
+1099 
-1110 SPFCI
+1110 
-1115 LDEVDAPLDDAN
+1115 
-1127 INRFVRVLKEFARET
+1127 
-1142 QFVVVTHNKITMAE
+1142 
-1156 ADALHGVTMPEEGV
+1156 
-1170 SQLVSVRVEGDEL
+1170 
-1183 EAAAAG
+1183 

>member
-1 VRLNQLEIFGFKSFA
+1 MRLNQLEIFGFKSFA

-77 MAEVALAIENRDN
+77 MAEVALAIENRDS

-201 QVDSLGRQV
+201 QVDYLGRQV

-220 GELDQLDV
+220 EELDQLDV

-258 GNTRFT
+258 GYTRFT
-264 SRETEL
+264 SREAEL
-270 EKARLALTEAEKAM
+270 EKARLVLTEAEKAM

-328 YSTQLEAVQQQRRD
+328 YSSQLEAVQQQRRD
-342 NTAHLDE
+342 NTVHLDE
-349 ARAGFVQIERELQ
+349 ARTTFVQIERDLQ
-362 AHQQRAAQAEEE
+362 AHQQRTAQAEEE
-374 YNSYRAELDQRQRG
+374 YDSYRAELDQRQRG

-426 ATAER
+426 AAAER
-431 DQALQAAEAAEAA
+431 EQALQAAGEAEAA
-444 LVETRQQLST
+444 LAATRQQLST
-454 CQQQRSVALA
+454 CQQQRTTALA
-464 ARDQAEKD
+464 ARDQTEQD
-472 LRELGEQRD
+472 LRELGAQRD
-481 AARRAA
+481 AAQRAA

-502 GYQGYQSGVRTLM
+502 GYEGYQSGVRTLM

-529 DLVEVE
+529 DLVEVKSE
-535 AEHARAVEVALGE
+535 AHAVEVALGE

-554 ADSDSGLLKG
+554 ARSDSGLLKG
-564 IAHLQERSGRVGI
+564 IAHLRERSGRVGI

-589 TLTPDPMPGLRGP
+589 VLDPDPMPGLRGR

-613 APLVASL
+613 APLVVSL

-640 PDAYVRCVTSDGDA
+640 PDAYVRCVTPDGDA

-662 GGQSQ
+662 GGQTQ

-685 LVAHQNARYAAL
+685 LVAHQKARYEAL
-697 APRLDALANQLGALT
+697 GPRLDALAKQLVALT
-712 QRLEDLAAESETWRT
+712 QRLENLAAESETWRT

-734 QHQRARADAE
+734 QHQAARADAE
-744 RLAARLAQLHGESTS
+744 RLAARLAQLHSESTS

-784 STRLSEES
+784 SNRLSEES
-792 SALEEDLKQSETRRR
+792 STLEGDLKQSETRQR
-807 ERREALSALQVDHA
+807 ERREALNILQVEHA

-827 QGLERDAERLKNI
+827 QGLERDATRLKNI

-852 VEATE
+852 AEGVE
-857 AERQQAECSERSA
+857 AERQQAECSERID

-885 LVTEQDQRR
+885 LAAEQDQRR

-905 ELQEHI
+905 ELQENI

-916 QLNEQRERRT
+916 QLNEQREHRT
-926 NLEVRISELKFQT
+926 SLEVRISELQATDPAHSRRACRKSIT
-939 QHIRERLQEEYH
+939 
-951 CDVAAMG
+951 AM
-958 PLDEAI
+958 
-964 DEETTQQRI
+964 
-973 DQLRQSLHRLGSV
+973 S
-986 HLGVLE
+986 
-992 EHQEQKERYDFLRQ
+992 
-1006 QRDDL
+1006 
-1011 VLTAEDLKK
+1011 
-1020 ILGLIDRKA
+1020 
-1029 RRMFL
+1029 
-1034 QSFEQIRE
+1034 
-1042 TFKETFVRFFPGGEA
+1042 
-1057 DLRLEENVDALE
+1057 
-1069 AQIDIIARPRGKRL
+1069 RP
-1083 QNIALLS
+1083 
-1090 GGERALTAI
+1090 
-1099 ALLFAIYQVKP
+1099 
-1110 SPFCI
+1110 
-1115 LDEVDAPLDDAN
+1115 
-1127 INRFVRVLKEFARET
+1127 
-1142 QFVVVTHNKITMAE
+1142 
-1156 ADALHGVTMPEEGV
+1156 
-1170 SQLVSVRVEGDEL
+1170 
-1183 EAAAAG
+1183 

>member
-1 VRLNQLEIFGFKSFA
+1 MRLNQLEIFGFKSFA

-49 GEQRAGSFRSQ
+49 GEQRAGAFRSQ

-77 MAEVALAIENRDN
+77 MAEVALKIENRDN

-152 DKTENRRRILEEA
+152 DKTDNRRRILEEA
-165 AGITKYKVRR
+165 AGITKYKVQR
-175 RSTRNRLEATQADLQ
+175 RSTWNRIEAAQADLQ
-190 RIEDIITEVKR
+190 RIEDIIVEVKR
-201 QVDSLGRQV
+201 QVDHLGRQV

-220 GELDQLDV
+220 EELDQLDV

-239 AQISPLQDEFAAL
+239 AQITPLQDEFAAL
-252 SKAAEE
+252 SKATEE
-258 GNTRFT
+258 GYTRFT
-264 SRETEL
+264 TREAEL
-270 EKARLALTEAEKAM
+270 EKVRLALTQAEKAM
-284 QEAGLELNRRI
+284 QQAGLELNRRI

-313 AAEQIRERTARERAD
+313 AAEQIRERTAREHAD
-328 YSTQLEAVQQQRRD
+328 YKSQLEAVQQQQRD
-342 NTAHLDE
+342 NTAHRDQVRT
-349 ARAGFVQIERELQ
+349 AFVRIERALRE
-362 AHQQRAAQAEEE
+362 HQQRAAQAEEE
-374 YNSYRAELDQRQRG
+374 YNRYRAELAQRQRG

-395 GGEISRALE
+395 GSEISRALE

-410 DALDERAV
+410 DALNERAV
-418 AMRGEEDA
+418 AMRGEE
-426 ATAER
+426 ATVAAER
-431 DQALQAAEAAEAA
+431 DQALQAAAQAEAA
-444 LVETRQQLST
+444 RAATRQQLST
-454 CQQQRSVALA
+454 CQQQRTAVAA
-464 ARDQAEKD
+464 QRDQTEQD
-472 LRELGEQRD
+472 LRELGVQRD
-481 AARRAA
+481 GARRAA
-487 EANQARLQVLEKVRA
+487 EANQARLQALEKVRA
-502 GYQGYQSGVRTLM
+502 GYEGYQSGVRTLI

-535 AEHARAVEVALGE
+535 PARARAVEVALGAA
-548 SLQALI
+548 LQALI
-554 ADSDSGLLKG
+554 AHSDRGLLKG
-564 IAHLQERSGRVGI
+564 IAHLRARSGRVGI
-577 LSLEAPPRTLGP
+577 LSLEAPPRPLGP
-589 TLTPDPMPGLRGP
+589 SLTPEPMPGLHGP
-602 LLDYVQPEASI
+602 LLNYVRPDASI
-613 APLVASL
+613 APLIAGL

-628 DLQTALALTRRY
+628 DLPTALALTRRY
-640 PDAYVRCVTSDGDA
+640 PNAYMRCVTIDGEA
-654 VDLFGLAS
+654 IDLFGLAS

-677 REIRTLRS
+677 REIRALRS
-685 LVAHQNARYAAL
+685 LVAHQNARSAAL
-697 APRLDALANQLGALT
+697 VPRMDARTAQLDALAH
-712 QRLEDLAAESETWRT
+712 RLETLAAESETGRAN
-727 KEREQVH
+727 EREQVH
-734 QHQRARADAE
+734 QHQRGHADAE
-744 RLAARLAQLHGESTS
+744 RLATRLKQLHSESTRLAQ
-759 LAKRRQAL
+759 RRQAL
-767 DQSIAE
+767 DQGIAE
-773 QAEHLRHNEAE
+773 RAERLRHNEAA

-792 SALEEDLKQSETRRR
+792 SALEEELKQSETRRR
-807 ERREALSALQVDHA
+807 ARREALGELQVEHA
-821 RTTEIV
+821 RTTEII
-827 QGLERDAERLKNI
+827 QGLERDAARLKNI

-852 VEATE
+852 AEGTE
-857 AERQQAECSERSA
+857 AERQQAECSTRSA

-885 LVTEQDQRR
+885 LAAEQDQRR
-894 QHWAAANTQNR
+894 QHWAEANAQNR
-905 ELQEHI
+905 ELQENI
-911 SHLQR
+911 SRLQR
-916 QLNEQRERRT
+916 QLNDQRERRAS
-926 NLEVRISELKFQT
+926 LEVRVSELQLQT
-939 QHIRERLQEEYH
+939 EHLRTRLQEEQH

-958 PLDEAI
+958 PLDETL
-964 DEETTQQRI
+964 DEEAAQQRI

-992 EHQEQKERYDFLRQ
+992 EHREQKERYDFLRH

-1011 VLTAEDLKK
+1011 VIAAEDLKK
-1020 ILGLIDRKA
+1020 TLSLIDRTA

-1034 QSFEQIRE
+1034 KSFEQIRAQ
-1042 TFKETFVRFFPGGEA
+1042 FKGTFVRFFPGGEA
-1057 DLRLEENVDALE
+1057 DLRLEENADALE
-1069 AQIDIIARPRGKRL
+1069 ARIDIIARPRGKRL

-1127 INRFVRVLKEFARET
+1127 INRFVRVLEEFARET
-1142 QFVVVTHNKITMAE
+1142 QFVVVTHNKITMAA

-1170 SQLVSVRVEGDEL
+1170 SQLVSVRVEGEEL
-1183 EAAAAG
+1183 EAAAG

>member
-1 VRLNQLEIFGFKSFA
+1 MRLNQLEIFGFKSFA

-77 MAEVALAIENRDN
+77 MAEVALAIENRDS

-228 RLGRQRFFALS
+228 RLGRQRFFAFS

-295 EAIHE
+295 EAVHE
-300 REQLLVAVRERRE
+300 REQVLVAVRERRE

-328 YSTQLEAVQQQRRD
+328 YSTQLEAVQQQCRD

-349 ARAGFVQIERELQ
+349 ARTTFVQIEQELQ
-362 AHQQRAAQAEEE
+362 AHQQHATQAEEE
-374 YNSYRAELDQRQRG
+374 YASYRAELDQRQHG

-426 ATAER
+426 AEAER
-431 DQALQAAEAAEAA
+431 DQALQAAGEAEAA
-444 LVETRQQLST
+444 LSEIRQQLST
-454 CQQQRSVALA
+454 CQQQRATALA
-464 ARDQAEKD
+464 TRDQTEKD
-472 LRELGEQRD
+472 LRELGTQRD
-481 AARRAA
+481 AARRTA

-502 GYQGYQSGVRTLM
+502 GYEGYQSGVRTLM

-529 DLVEVE
+529 DLVEVK
-535 AEHARAVEVALGE
+535 EHARAVEVALGE
-548 SLQALI
+548 ALQALI
-554 ADSDSGLLKG
+554 AHSDSGLLKG
-564 IAHLQERSGRVGI
+564 IAHLRERSGRVGI

-589 TLTPDPMPGLRGP
+589 ALAPDPMPGLRGP

-613 APLVASL
+613 ASLVASL

-628 DLQTALALTRRY
+628 DLQTALDLTRRY
-640 PDAYVRCVTSDGDA
+640 PDAYVRCVTADGDA

-667 AEDSGVLGRG
+667 VEDSGVLGRG

-685 LVAHQNARYAAL
+685 LVAHQKARYAAL
-697 APRLDALANQLGALT
+697 GPRLDALAEQLDALT
-712 QRLEDLAAESETWRT
+712 QHLEDLAAESETWRV

-734 QHQRARADAE
+734 QHQRACADAE
-744 RLAARLAQLHGESTS
+744 RLATRLKQLHDESTS

-767 DQSIAE
+767 DQSIAA

-792 SALEEDLKQSETRRR
+792 SVLEEDLKQSETRRR
-807 ERREALSALQVDHA
+807 ERREALSTLQVEHA
-821 RTTEIV
+821 RTAEMV

-840 DANLHNNIERLA
+840 NANLHNNIERLVA
-852 VEATE
+852 EATE
-857 AERQQAECSERSA
+857 AERQQTECSERSA

-885 LVTEQDQRR
+885 LVSEQDQRR

-926 NLEVRISELKFQT
+926 SLEVRISELKIQT
-939 QHIRERLQEEYH
+939 KHLRERLQEEYH

-958 PLDEAI
+958 ALDEAI
-964 DEETTQQRI
+964 NEEASQQRI

-1011 VLTAEDLKK
+1011 VIAAEDLKK
-1020 ILGLIDRKA
+1020 TLSLIDRTA

-1034 QSFEQIRE
+1034 KSFEQIRE
-1042 TFKETFVRFFPGGEA
+1042 TFKGTFVRFFPGGEA

-1069 AQIDIIARPRGKRL
+1069 AHIDIIARPRGKHL

-1170 SQLVSVRVEGDEL
+1170 SQLVSVRVEGEEL

>member
-1 VRLNQLEIFGFKSFA
+1 MRLNQLEIFGFKSFA

-49 GEQRAGSFRSQ
+49 GEQRAGTFRSQ

-165 AGITKYKVRR
+165 ASITKYKVRR

-190 RIEDIITEVKR
+190 RIEDIIAEVKR
-201 QVDSLGRQV
+201 QVDYLGRQV

-220 GELDQLDV
+220 EELDQLDV
-228 RLGRQRFFALS
+228 RLGRQRFFTLS
-239 AQISPLQDEFAAL
+239 AQIDPLQDEFAAL
-252 SKAAEE
+252 NKAAEE
-258 GNTRFT
+258 GYTHFT
-264 SRETEL
+264 SREAEL
-270 EKARLALTEAEKAM
+270 EKARLALTDAEKAM

-328 YSTQLEAVQQQRRD
+328 YSSQLEAVQQQRRD
-342 NTAHLDE
+342 NTTHLDE
-349 ARAGFVQIERELQ
+349 ARTAFVQIERELQ

-374 YNSYRAELDQRQRG
+374 YDSYRAELDQRQRG

-418 AMRGEEDA
+418 AMRSEEDA

-431 DQALQAAEAAEAA
+431 DQALQAAAAAEAA
-444 LVETRQQLST
+444 LAETRQQLST
-454 CQQQRSVALA
+454 CQQQRAAALA
-464 ARDQAEKD
+464 ARDQTEQD
-472 LRELGEQRD
+472 LRELGTQRD

-515 LESPHAALFRGVLG
+515 LESPHAALFHGVLG
-529 DLVEVE
+529 DLVEVKS
-535 AEHARAVEVALGE
+535 EHARAVEVALGE

-554 ADSDSGLLKG
+554 AHSDSGLLKG
-564 IAHLQERSGRVGI
+564 IAHLRERSGRVGI

-589 TLTPDPMPGLRGP
+589 VLEPEPMPGLHGP

-613 APLVASL
+613 APLIAGL

-628 DLQTALALTRRY
+628 DLQTALDLTRRY
-640 PDAYVRCVTSDGDA
+640 PDAYVRCVTADGDA

-667 AEDSGVLGRG
+667 AEDSSVLGRG

-685 LVAHQNARYAAL
+685 LVAHQKARYTAL
-697 APRLDALANQLGALT
+697 GPRLDERADQLAAFA
-712 QRLEDLAAESETWRT
+712 QRQEDLAAESETWRA

-734 QHQRARADAE
+734 QHQGACADAE

-773 QAEHLRHNEAE
+773 QAERLRHNEAE
-784 STRLSEES
+784 ITRLSEES
-792 SALEEDLKQSETRRR
+792 SALEEDLRQSETRRR
-807 ERREALSALQVDHA
+807 ERREALGTLQVEHA

-840 DANLHNNIERLA
+840 DENLHNNIERLA
-852 VEATE
+852 AEGTE
-857 AERQQAECSERSA
+857 AERQQAECSERST

-885 LVTEQDQRR
+885 LAAEQDQRR
-894 QHWAAANTQNR
+894 DHWAAANTQNR
-905 ELQEHI
+905 ELQENI

-926 NLEVRISELKFQT
+926 NLEVRISEMKLQT
-939 QHIRERLQEEYH
+939 QHIRERLQQEEH
-951 CDVAAMG
+951 QCDVAAMG
-958 PLDEAI
+958 ALDEAI
-964 DEETTQQRI
+964 DEEAAQQRI

-992 EHQEQKERYDFLRQ
+992 EHQEQKERYDFLCQ

-1011 VLTAEDLKK
+1011 VIAAEDLKK
-1020 ILGLIDRKA
+1020 TLSLIDRTA

-1042 TFKETFVRFFPGGEA
+1042 KFKGTFIRFFPGGEA

-1069 AQIDIIARPRGKRL
+1069 AHIDIIARPRGKRL
-1083 QNIALLS
+1083 QSITLLS

-1099 ALLFAIYQVKP
+1099 SLLFAIYQVKP

-1142 QFVVVTHNKITMAE
+1142 QFVVVTHNKITMAA

-1170 SQLVSVRVEGDEL
+1170 SQLVSVRVEGEEL
-1183 EAAAAG
+1183 EAAAG

>member
-1 VRLNQLEIFGFKSFA
+1 MPA
-16 QKIVIPFE
+16 P
-24 PGITAIVGPNGCGK
+24 
-38 SNVVEAIRWVL
+38 
-49 GEQRAGSFRSQ
+49 
-60 RMEDVI
+60 
-66 FAGTRQRKALG
+66 RQRKALG

-201 QVDSLGRQV
+201 QVDSLSRQV

-220 GELDQLDV
+220 EELDQLDV

-239 AQISPLQDEFAAL
+239 TQISPLQDEFAAL

-258 GNTRFT
+258 GYTRFT
-264 SRETEL
+264 GREVEL

-328 YSTQLEAVQQQRRD
+328 YTSQLEAVQQQRRD

-349 ARAGFVQIERELQ
+349 ARTAFVQIEQELQ
-362 AHQQRAAQAEEE
+362 THQQRAAQAEEE

-444 LVETRQQLST
+444 LVKTRQQLST
-454 CQQQRSVALA
+454 CQQQRVTVLA
-464 ARDQAEKD
+464 ARDQTEKD

-529 DLVEVE
+529 DLVEVK
-535 AEHARAVEVALGE
+535 EHARAVEVALGE
-548 SLQALI
+548 ALQALI

-564 IAHLQERSGRVGI
+564 IAHLRERSGRVGI

-589 TLTPDPMPGLRGP
+589 ALAPDPMPGLRGP

-613 APLVASL
+613 ASLVASL
-620 LHNTFLVD
+620 LHNTFLVE

-640 PDAYVRCVTSDGDA
+640 PDAYVRCVTADGDA

-685 LVAHQNARYAAL
+685 LVAHQKARYAAIG
-697 APRLDALANQLGALT
+697 PRLDALANQLGALT
-712 QRLEDLAAESETWRT
+712 QRLEDLAAENETWRT

-734 QHQRARADAE
+734 QHQAARADAE

-807 ERREALSALQVDHA
+807 ERREALGTLQVEHA
-821 RTTEIV
+821 RTAEMV
-827 QGLERDAERLKNI
+827 QGLERDAERLKK
-840 DANLHNNIERLA
+840 H
-852 VEATE
+852 
-857 AERQQAECSERSA
+857 
-870 ALTDELK
+870 
-877 GLHQGRET
+877 
-885 LVTEQDQRR
+885 RR
-894 QHWAAANTQNR
+894 Q
-905 ELQEHI
+905 
-911 SHLQR
+911 
-916 QLNEQRERRT
+916 
-926 NLEVRISELKFQT
+926 
-939 QHIRERLQEEYH
+939 
-951 CDVAAMG
+951 
-958 PLDEAI
+958 P
-964 DEETTQQRI
+964 
-973 DQLRQSLHRLGSV
+973 
-986 HLGVLE
+986 
-992 EHQEQKERYDFLRQ
+992 
-1006 QRDDL
+1006 
-1011 VLTAEDLKK
+1011 
-1020 ILGLIDRKA
+1020 
-1029 RRMFL
+1029 
-1034 QSFEQIRE
+1034 
-1042 TFKETFVRFFPGGEA
+1042 
-1057 DLRLEENVDALE
+1057 
-1069 AQIDIIARPRGKRL
+1069 AQ
-1083 QNIALLS
+1083 
-1090 GGERALTAI
+1090 
-1099 ALLFAIYQVKP
+1099 
-1110 SPFCI
+1110 
-1115 LDEVDAPLDDAN
+1115 
-1127 INRFVRVLKEFARET
+1127 
-1142 QFVVVTHNKITMAE
+1142 
-1156 ADALHGVTMPEEGV
+1156 
-1170 SQLVSVRVEGDEL
+1170 
-1183 EAAAAG
+1183 